1 MNIKFLGA
9 VEGAGEVTGSRT
21 LLTTPDGLNIL
32 IDFGMIQS
40 NLGNVAETLS
50 WNGRDF
56 EFNIDSIDYLILTHG
71 HYDHTSA
78 VPLLLKRG
86 FRGKIISTAPTAD
99 FCRISFPDNAK
110 IMDSECRWANKR
122 RPKNK
127 LTPLYTIEE
136 AEDAI
141 NYIQCYDFNTEIVLS
156 EDVRLELLSAGHML
170 GACMP
175 KIKYKTASD
184 SQTIVFTGDT
194 SAKDSSHPFLR
205 VADDIGDTDYLVCE
219 STYGD
224 RTHAKDN
231 PYEILERAIME
242 TCIQNRKTL
251 VIPVFSMQRSSE
263 ILWVLREIYLENEN
277 LHRIPIYLDSPM
289 AIKAQE
295 VMDKH
300 REYWGEEWIER
311 DRQLTSLFDWDVLQ
325 YIKTF
330 QESKLLSNPHP
341 KVILA
346 SSGMAS
352 GGRILNHLESFLPSK
367 GCSVMFCGYQAEGTL
382 GRKLVERKQNS
393 VSINRNQVII
403 RANVGSFSMSSHSD
417 KNQTVEW
424 LKTSK
429 RGRLKKIL
437 INHGEKDAV
446 ISLKKELELH
456 FKTVDVIKPDYN
468 KIIKL

>member
-1 MNIKFLGA
+1 M
-9 VEGAGEVTGSRT
+9 
-21 LLTTPDGLNIL
+21 
-32 IDFGMIQS
+32 MQS
-40 NLGNVAETLS
+40 NLGNVAETMS

-56 EFNIDSIDYLILTHG
+56 EFDIDEIDYLILTHG
-71 HYDHTSA
+71 HYDHTSG

-86 FRGKIISTAPTAD
+86 FRGKIIATAPTAD

-110 IMDSECRWANKR
+110 IMDSDCKWANKR

-127 LTPLYTIEE
+127 LTPLYTVEE
-136 AEDAI
+136 AEGAI
-141 NYIQCYDFNTEIVLS
+141 SYIQCYDFNTEIVLS
-156 EDVRLELLSAGHML
+156 ENVTLELLSAGHML

-175 KIKYKTASD
+175 KIKYKTTGD
-184 SQTIVFTGDT
+184 CETIVFTGDT
-194 SAKDSSHPFLR
+194 SAKDGSHPFLR

-224 RTHAKDN
+224 RAHQKDN
-231 PYEILERAIME
+231 PFEILEKAIMD

-263 ILWVLREIYLENEN
+263 ILWILREIYLENEN

-289 AIKAQE
+289 AIKAQG

-330 QESKLLSNPHP
+330 QESKLLNNPHP

-403 RANVGSFSMSSHSD
+403 RANVGSFSMSSHAD
-417 KNQTVEW
+417 YNQLTEFI
-424 LKTSK
+424 KTSK
-429 RGRLKKIL
+429 KGKLKKIL
-437 INHGEKDAV
+437 VNHGETNAAD
-446 ISLKKELELH
+446 SFRSELNQH
-456 FKTVDVIKPDYN
+456 FKRTLVIKPEYN
-468 KIIKL
+468 VDIQL